1 MRHWADLRAIAPCQH
16 PCRPVLPRIPAAF
29 RLTHN
34 RAMANALPL
43 QHPRS
48 RSDLFW
54 SFTWLALQGF
64 GGVMAVIQRELV
76 DRKRWLT
83 REQFVEEWA
92 VAQTLPGPN
101 AINLC
106 VAFGARHFGLS
117 GALAAM
123 AGMLAGPLVIVLLV
137 ALLYADLA
145 DQPIAQGAL
154 RGMGAVAAGL
164 VTATGLRLAGALKTH
179 PLGWP
184 LAALIALLGVI
195 AVALLRWPLIWVL
208 LGLGSLS
215 CLLTYA
221 RLGRQAA
228 TKERP

>member
-1 MRHWADLRAIAPCQH
+1 MPNTLPPCQ
-16 PCRPVLPRIPAAF
+16 
-29 RLTHN
+29 
-34 RAMANALPL
+34 
-43 QHPRS
+43 PRS
-48 RSDLFW
+48 RADLFW

-64 GGVMAVIQRELV
+64 GGVMAITQRELV

-101 AINLC
+101 VINLC
-106 VAFGARHFGLS
+106 IAFGARHFGLS

-123 AGMLAGPLVIVLLV
+123 AGMLAAPMVIVLLV
-137 ALLYADLA
+137 ALLHADLA
-145 DQPIAQGAL
+145 GHPVAQGAL

-164 VTATGLRLAGALKTH
+164 VTASGLRLASALKTH
-179 PLGWP
+179 PLGLP
-184 LAALIALLGVI
+184 LAAAIAVLAFV

-215 CLLTYA
+215 CVLSYL
-221 RLGRQAA
+221 RLGHRAA
-228 TKERP
+228 TRQQP